1 MDKSLRE
8 MVCMMSIWWMCA
20 WMLEGEGV
28 VSSLPVK
35 GETPMCN
42 VGMLKIKVILKKG
55 ERQVVIGERK
65 ITKQLSI

>member
-35 GETPMCN
+35 GETPMYN
-42 VGMLKIKVILKKG
+42 SEIYTHAYVILWFL
-55 ERQVVIGERK
+55 IHW
-65 ITKQLSI
+65 